1 MTEILNGSKK
11 EVHLCEDCVE
21 KDFILPYFRMSFEEL
36 FKKISSGDAAAFQA
50 KKYIPPQRRVKPNLK
65 RCWACGSQFSEFNIF
80 SEFGCSNEYQ
90 LFAKQIDKILK
101 DNNNNLSV
109 HSGKLPLR
117 SLETTRKYNR
127 SLLLHTRMANAVRA
141 EKYEL
146 AAAIRDEIKHL

>member
-1 MTEILNGSKK
+1 MTEIMNGSKK
-11 EVHLCEDCVE
+11 EVHLCEECVE
-21 KDFILPYFRMSFEEL
+21 KDFILPYFRMSIEEL
-36 FKKISSGDAAAFQA
+36 FKKISTGNPVFPMQ
-50 KKYIPPQRRVKPNLK
+50 PQQPATRRTKPNPK
-65 RCWACGSQFSEFNIF
+65 RCWACGCEFSEFNIF
-80 SEFGCSNEYQ
+80 SELGCSNEYQ

-127 SLLLHTRMANAVRA
+127 SLLLHTRMENAVRA
-141 EKYEL
+141 ENYEL

>member
-1 MTEILNGSKK
+1 MTEIMNGAKK

-36 FKKISSGDAAAFQA
+36 FKKISSGNPV
-50 KKYIPPQRRVKPNLK
+50 PPEKNTQPEPPHCRPNLK
-65 RCWACGSQFSEFNIF
+65 RCWACGSEFSEFNIF
-80 SEFGCSNEYQ
+80 SELGCANEYQ

-117 SLETTRKYNR
+117 SLETTRKCNR
-127 SLLLHTRMANAVRA
+127 SLLLHTRMENAVRS
-141 EKYEL
+141 ENYEL
-146 AAAIRDEIKHL
+146 AAAIRDQIKHL